1 MSEFEKF
8 IQAAKVEHEK
18 WAATPEGE
26 AWHKNSNK

>member
-8 IQAAKVEHEK
+8 IQEAKVSYEK

-26 AWHKNSNK
+26 AWHKNSSK

>member
-8 IQAAKVEHEK
+8 LQAAKAEHEK

-26 AWHKNSNK
+26 AWHKANK